1 MKRILILLIFI
12 TCFIL
17 AFTLL
22 HGTLLIISLLV
33 LFPLFFFYC
42 PLIFSKDDE
51 EEKTEELKNE
61 EKGKFS
67 KWD

>member
-1 MKRILILLIFI
+1 MKRILILSMFI
-12 TCFIL
+12 ACFVL
-17 AFTLL
+17 AFTCLN
-22 HGTLLIISLLV
+22 GTLLIISLLV

-42 PLIFSKDDE
+42 PLIFSGSK